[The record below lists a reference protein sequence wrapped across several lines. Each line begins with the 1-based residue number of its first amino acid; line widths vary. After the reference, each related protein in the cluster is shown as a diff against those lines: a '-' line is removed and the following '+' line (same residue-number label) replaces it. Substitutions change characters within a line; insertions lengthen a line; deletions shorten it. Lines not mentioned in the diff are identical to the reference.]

1 MFNNKFTYLL
11 LKSRV
16 ILNKIYN
23 ENKIANFLKEVKV
36 LAVKIGVI
44 SLGCE
49 KNRIDTEIM
58 LGILADEG
66 YEFVANLADA
76 DIALINTCSFTTDAK
91 EESINAILE
100 AEQQK
105 RFGTLKGIIVTGCLP
120 ERYRSELKKLLP
132 RVDGYLGV
140 TAYKDI
146 VEAVAEVAQGKKYT
160 KYSDRSLTE
169 NFDRR
174 FITTNRPTAYVK
186 IAEGCDNKCSYCAI
200 PGIRGDYQSR
210 PIEKILEEIEN
221 LTADGY
227 SEIILIA
234 QDTTRYGHDLYNEL
248 KLAELLD
255 RAAQIDGVKW
265 LRILYLYPDEDLITD
280 ELLDV
285 MNKHDNIVKYIDMP
299 IQHMDNDVLKSMNR
313 HSTYKSIMNI
323 VEKVR
328 SISDDFVLRTTVMVG
343 FPGETREHLKNLT
356 NGLHEA
362 KFDNLGVFAYSRE
375 EETPAAQLDEQV
387 DEEEKDFRK
396 EDILSVQTP
405 ISLQMNKKRV
415 GKELDVLIEGLDD
428 HTGYYYGRSYAQIP
442 DVDGKVLIKS
452 AKALEIGKFYKV
464 KITRAYNYDIVGEI
478 IGEAKV

>member
-1 MFNNKFTYLL
+1 M
-11 LKSRV
+11 
-16 ILNKIYN
+16 
-23 ENKIANFLKEVKV
+23 
-36 LAVKIGVI
+36 AVKIGVI

-66 YEFVANLADA
+66 YEFVTELADA
-76 DIALINTCSFTTDAK
+76 DIALINTCSFTNDAK

-105 RFGTLKGIIVTGCLP
+105 RFGSLKGIIVTGCLP

-146 VEAVAEVAQGKKYT
+146 AEAVAEVAQGKKYT
-160 KYSDRSLTE
+160 KYPDLNLIE

-186 IAEGCDNKCSYCAI
+186 IAEGCDNNCSYCAI
-200 PGIRGDYQSR
+200 PGIRGGYQSR
-210 PIEKILEEIEN
+210 SIEKVIEEIQN
-221 LTADGY
+221 LASDGY

-234 QDTTRYGHDLYNEL
+234 QDTTRYGLDLYGEL
-248 KLAELLD
+248 KLPELLEK
-255 RAAQIDGVKW
+255 AAKIEGVKW
-265 LRILYLYPDEDLITD
+265 LRVLYLYPDEDLITH

-285 MNKHDNIVKYIDMP
+285 MNKNDNIVKYIDMP
-299 IQHMDNDVLKSMNR
+299 IQHMDDEVLKLMNR
-313 HSTYKSIMNI
+313 RNSYESIMNI
-323 VEKVR
+323 VKKIR
-328 SISDDFVLRTTVMVG
+328 SVSDDFVLRTTVMVG

-356 NGLHEA
+356 DGLHTA
-362 KFDNLGVFAYSRE
+362 KFDNLGVFTYSQE
-375 EETPAAQLDEQV
+375 DETPAAQFKEQV

-415 GKELDVLIEGLDD
+415 GKELDVLIEGIDE
-428 HTGYYYGRSYAQIP
+428 HSGYYYGRSYAQIP
-442 DVDGKVLIKS
+442 EVDGKVLIKTS
-452 AKALEIGKFYKV
+452 NELEMGKFYKV
-464 KITRAYNYDIVGEI
+464 KITKAYNYDIVGEI
-478 IGEAKV
+478 IKDQNV